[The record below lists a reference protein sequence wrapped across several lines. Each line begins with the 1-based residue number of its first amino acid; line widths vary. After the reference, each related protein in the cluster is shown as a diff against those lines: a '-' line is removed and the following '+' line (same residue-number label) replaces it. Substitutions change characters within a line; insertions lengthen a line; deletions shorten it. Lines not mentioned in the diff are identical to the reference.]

1 MTTIAS
7 VHARQILDSRGNPT
21 VEVEVVTD
29 AGAFGRAAVPSGA
42 STGSHEAV
50 ERRDGGS
57 AYGGKAVEGAV
68 ASVNDELGPALLGR
82 DVHDQRGT
90 DRLLCDIDGT
100 PDKGRVGANGVL
112 GVSLAVARASA
123 AALGLP
129 LWRSLGGPAAHVL
142 PVPMMNVINGG
153 AHADNALDLQEF
165 MVVPHRAAS
174 FAEALRI
181 GSEVYHALKARL
193 HGDGLGTAVGDEGGF
208 APEISSAEAAI
219 ELILAAAGDAGHE
232 DAVGIALDPAM
243 TELYRDGAYHVEGR
257 ALSSAQ
263 LAEWWQSL
271 CERYPVVSLED
282 AMAEDDWD
290 GWRLLTERL
299 GEQVQLV
306 GDDLFVTNPE
316 RLARGIRRR
325 SRERDPREGES
336 DRHAQRGARCDR
348 AGRALGLPLGDL
360 APLGRDR
367 GRHDRRH
374 RGGDQCRADQ
384 DRCARTLGA
393 CRQVQPAAAHRGA
406 TRGVGGVPRAERV
419 RRAQRM
425 SVAPRRT
432 KIVCT
437 MGPATSEEP
446 MIERLVAAGMDVA
459 RVNCSHGDPAEL
471 EALVMAVRAVEK
483 RLDRPLAILA
493 DLPGPKLRVARLAEP
508 RRVESGD
515 ELVLASTGAAGAE
528 DLELGFE
535 LDFAR
540 VVRPGSPVMI
550 DDGRVR
556 LRVIEA
562 LGNRVRCRVE
572 TGGLIR
578 SQKGVNLPG
587 SYLPIPS
594 ITDRD
599 REMLEYAVRWDV
611 DYVALSFVRRAEDV
625 EDLKRLVHGLGGR
638 QRVIAKIEKLEAI
651 EQLEAIVAV
660 TDALMVARGDL
671 GVEIG
676 AAEVPMLQKRL
687 IRMGREAGKTVITA
701 TQMLESMIDAPEP
714 TRAEAS
720 DVANAILD
728 GTSAIMLSGET
739 AVGKYPVEAV
749 DTMVRIAAAVE
760 PEFAYRDTPFEA
772 TRQGPRYI
780 SDVVGHAACDMAEII
795 EAAAI
800 IVPTVSGETAR
811 EVSRHRPHRPI
822 VACTPSLDVQRQ
834 LMLDWAVVPLALDP
848 TKDVETLWLR
858 SIDAVQR
865 AGIAG
870 PGDRVVIT
878 SGTNVNRPG
887 ATNTILVQ
895 TL

>member
-1 MTTIAS
+1 
-7 VHARQILDSRGNPT
+7 
-21 VEVEVVTD
+21 
-29 AGAFGRAAVPSGA
+29 
-42 STGSHEAV
+42 
-50 ERRDGGS
+50 
-57 AYGGKAVEGAV
+57 
-68 ASVNDELGPALLGR
+68 
-82 DVHDQRGT
+82 
-90 DRLLCDIDGT
+90 
-100 PDKGRVGANGVL
+100 
-112 GVSLAVARASA
+112 
-123 AALGLP
+123 
-129 LWRSLGGPAAHVL
+129 
-142 PVPMMNVINGG
+142 
-153 AHADNALDLQEF
+153 
-165 MVVPHRAAS
+165 
-174 FAEALRI
+174 
-181 GSEVYHALKARL
+181 
-193 HGDGLGTAVGDEGGF
+193 
-208 APEISSAEAAI
+208 
-219 ELILAAAGDAGHE
+219 
-232 DAVGIALDPAM
+232 
-243 TELYRDGAYHVEGR
+243 
-257 ALSSAQ
+257 
-263 LAEWWQSL
+263 
-271 CERYPVVSLED
+271 
-282 AMAEDDWD
+282 
-290 GWRLLTERL
+290 
-299 GEQVQLV
+299 
-306 GDDLFVTNPE
+306 
-316 RLARGIRRR
+316 
-325 SRERDPREGES
+325 
-336 DRHAQRGARCDR
+336 
-348 AGRALGLPLGDL
+348 
-360 APLGRDR
+360 
-367 GRHDRRH
+367 
-374 RGGDQCRADQ
+374 
-384 DRCARTLGA
+384 
-393 CRQVQPAAAHRGA
+393 
-406 TRGVGGVPRAERV
+406 
-419 RRAQRM
+419 M
-425 SVAPRRT
+425 SIAPRRT

-471 EALVMAVRAVEK
+471 EALVLAVRAVEK

-599 REMLEYAVRWDV
+599 REMLEYAVGWDV

-687 IRMGREAGKTVITA
+687 IRLGREAGKTVITA

>member
-1 MTTIAS
+1 
-7 VHARQILDSRGNPT
+7 
-21 VEVEVVTD
+21 
-29 AGAFGRAAVPSGA
+29 
-42 STGSHEAV
+42 
-50 ERRDGGS
+50 
-57 AYGGKAVEGAV
+57 
-68 ASVNDELGPALLGR
+68 
-82 DVHDQRGT
+82 
-90 DRLLCDIDGT
+90 
-100 PDKGRVGANGVL
+100 
-112 GVSLAVARASA
+112 
-123 AALGLP
+123 
-129 LWRSLGGPAAHVL
+129 
-142 PVPMMNVINGG
+142 
-153 AHADNALDLQEF
+153 
-165 MVVPHRAAS
+165 
-174 FAEALRI
+174 
-181 GSEVYHALKARL
+181 
-193 HGDGLGTAVGDEGGF
+193 
-208 APEISSAEAAI
+208 
-219 ELILAAAGDAGHE
+219 
-232 DAVGIALDPAM
+232 
-243 TELYRDGAYHVEGR
+243 
-257 ALSSAQ
+257 
-263 LAEWWQSL
+263 
-271 CERYPVVSLED
+271 
-282 AMAEDDWD
+282 
-290 GWRLLTERL
+290 
-299 GEQVQLV
+299 
-306 GDDLFVTNPE
+306 
-316 RLARGIRRR
+316 
-325 SRERDPREGES
+325 
-336 DRHAQRGARCDR
+336 
-348 AGRALGLPLGDL
+348 
-360 APLGRDR
+360 
-367 GRHDRRH
+367 
-374 RGGDQCRADQ
+374 
-384 DRCARTLGA
+384 
-393 CRQVQPAAAHRGA
+393 
-406 TRGVGGVPRAERV
+406 
-419 RRAQRM
+419 M
-425 SVAPRRT
+425 SIAPRRT

-437 MGPATSEEP
+437 IGPATSEEP
-446 MIERLVAAGMDVA
+446 LIERLVAAGMDVA
-459 RVNCSHGDPAEL
+459 RVNCSHGDAEEL
-471 EALVMAVRAVEK
+471 EALVVAVRAVEK

-493 DLPGPKLRVARLAEP
+493 DLPGPKLRVARLKEP

-515 ELVLASTGAAGAE
+515 ELVLASAGAAGPE

-556 LRVIEA
+556 LRVVEA

-578 SQKGVNLPG
+578 AQKGVNLPG

-599 REMLEYAVRWDV
+599 REMLEHAVRWDV

-625 EDLKRLVHGLGGR
+625 EDLKRLIQGLGGR

-687 IRMGREAGKTVITA
+687 IRLGREAGKTVITA
-701 TQMLESMIDAPEP
+701 TQMLESMIEAPEP

>member
-1 MTTIAS
+1 M
-7 VHARQILDSRGNPT
+7 
-21 VEVEVVTD
+21 
-29 AGAFGRAAVPSGA
+29 
-42 STGSHEAV
+42 
-50 ERRDGGS
+50 
-57 AYGGKAVEGAV
+57 
-68 ASVNDELGPALLGR
+68 
-82 DVHDQRGT
+82 
-90 DRLLCDIDGT
+90 
-100 PDKGRVGANGVL
+100 
-112 GVSLAVARASA
+112 SL
-123 AALGLP
+123 
-129 LWRSLGGPAAHVL
+129 
-142 PVPMMNVINGG
+142 
-153 AHADNALDLQEF
+153 Q
-165 MVVPHRAAS
+165 
-174 FAEALRI
+174 
-181 GSEVYHALKARL
+181 
-193 HGDGLGTAVGDEGGF
+193 
-208 APEISSAEAAI
+208 
-219 ELILAAAGDAGHE
+219 
-232 DAVGIALDPAM
+232 
-243 TELYRDGAYHVEGR
+243 
-257 ALSSAQ
+257 
-263 LAEWWQSL
+263 
-271 CERYPVVSLED
+271 
-282 AMAEDDWD
+282 
-290 GWRLLTERL
+290 
-299 GEQVQLV
+299 
-306 GDDLFVTNPE
+306 
-316 RLARGIRRR
+316 
-325 SRERDPREGES
+325 
-336 DRHAQRGARCDR
+336 
-348 AGRALGLPLGDL
+348 
-360 APLGRDR
+360 
-367 GRHDRRH
+367 
-374 RGGDQCRADQ
+374 
-384 DRCARTLGA
+384 
-393 CRQVQPAAAHRGA
+393 
-406 TRGVGGVPRAERV
+406 
-419 RRAQRM
+419 
-425 SVAPRRT
+425 PRRT

-437 MGPATSEEP
+437 IGPATAEEA

-459 RVNCSHGDPAEL
+459 RVNCSHGTPEEL
-471 EALVMAVRAVEK
+471 EALVVAVRNVEK
-483 RLDRPLAILA
+483 RLGRPLAILA
-493 DLPGPKLRVARLAEP
+493 DLPGPKLRVSRLSEP
-508 RRVESGD
+508 RTVESGD
-515 ELVLASTGAAGAE
+515 DLVLASAGAASGD

-556 LRVIEA
+556 LRVVEA
-562 LGNRVRCRVE
+562 LGKRVRCRVE

-599 REMLEYAVRWDV
+599 RELIEHAVRWDV

-625 EDLKRLVHGLGGR
+625 EDLKRLVQGHGGR

-687 IRMGREAGKTVITA
+687 IRMSREAGKTVITA
-701 TQMLESMIDAPEP
+701 TQMLESMIEAPEP

-728 GTSAIMLSGET
+728 GTSAVMLSGET
-739 AVGKYPVEAV
+739 AVGRYPVEAV

-780 SDVVGHAACDMAEII
+780 SDVVGHSACDMAEVI

-811 EVSRHRPHRPI
+811 EVSRHRPRRPI

>member
-1 MTTIAS
+1 
-7 VHARQILDSRGNPT
+7 
-21 VEVEVVTD
+21 
-29 AGAFGRAAVPSGA
+29 
-42 STGSHEAV
+42 
-50 ERRDGGS
+50 
-57 AYGGKAVEGAV
+57 
-68 ASVNDELGPALLGR
+68 
-82 DVHDQRGT
+82 
-90 DRLLCDIDGT
+90 
-100 PDKGRVGANGVL
+100 
-112 GVSLAVARASA
+112 
-123 AALGLP
+123 
-129 LWRSLGGPAAHVL
+129 
-142 PVPMMNVINGG
+142 
-153 AHADNALDLQEF
+153 
-165 MVVPHRAAS
+165 
-174 FAEALRI
+174 
-181 GSEVYHALKARL
+181 
-193 HGDGLGTAVGDEGGF
+193 
-208 APEISSAEAAI
+208 
-219 ELILAAAGDAGHE
+219 
-232 DAVGIALDPAM
+232 
-243 TELYRDGAYHVEGR
+243 
-257 ALSSAQ
+257 
-263 LAEWWQSL
+263 
-271 CERYPVVSLED
+271 
-282 AMAEDDWD
+282 
-290 GWRLLTERL
+290 
-299 GEQVQLV
+299 
-306 GDDLFVTNPE
+306 
-316 RLARGIRRR
+316 
-325 SRERDPREGES
+325 
-336 DRHAQRGARCDR
+336 
-348 AGRALGLPLGDL
+348 
-360 APLGRDR
+360 
-367 GRHDRRH
+367 
-374 RGGDQCRADQ
+374 
-384 DRCARTLGA
+384 
-393 CRQVQPAAAHRGA
+393 
-406 TRGVGGVPRAERV
+406 
-419 RRAQRM
+419 M
-425 SVAPRRT
+425 SIQPRRT

-437 MGPATSEEP
+437 IGPATADEA

-459 RVNCSHGDPAEL
+459 RVNCSHGTAEEL
-471 EALVMAVRAVEK
+471 ELLVRAVRNVEN

-493 DLPGPKLRVARLAEP
+493 DLPGPKLRVSRLEQPIA
-508 RRVESGD
+508 VESGD
-515 ELVLASTGAAGAE
+515 DLVLASVGAASGD

-556 LRVIEA
+556 LRVVEA
-562 LGNRVRCRVE
+562 LGKRVRCRVE

-599 REMLEYAVRWDV
+599 KELIEHAVRWDV
-611 DYVALSFVRRAEDV
+611 DYIALSFVRRAEDV
-625 EDLKRLVHGLGGR
+625 EDLKRLIQGHGGR

-780 SDVVGHAACDMAEII
+780 SDVVGHSACDMAEII

-822 VACTPSLDVQRQ
+822 VACTPSRDVQRQ

>member
-1 MTTIAS
+1 
-7 VHARQILDSRGNPT
+7 
-21 VEVEVVTD
+21 
-29 AGAFGRAAVPSGA
+29 
-42 STGSHEAV
+42 
-50 ERRDGGS
+50 
-57 AYGGKAVEGAV
+57 
-68 ASVNDELGPALLGR
+68 
-82 DVHDQRGT
+82 
-90 DRLLCDIDGT
+90 
-100 PDKGRVGANGVL
+100 
-112 GVSLAVARASA
+112 
-123 AALGLP
+123 
-129 LWRSLGGPAAHVL
+129 
-142 PVPMMNVINGG
+142 
-153 AHADNALDLQEF
+153 
-165 MVVPHRAAS
+165 
-174 FAEALRI
+174 
-181 GSEVYHALKARL
+181 
-193 HGDGLGTAVGDEGGF
+193 
-208 APEISSAEAAI
+208 
-219 ELILAAAGDAGHE
+219 
-232 DAVGIALDPAM
+232 
-243 TELYRDGAYHVEGR
+243 
-257 ALSSAQ
+257 
-263 LAEWWQSL
+263 
-271 CERYPVVSLED
+271 
-282 AMAEDDWD
+282 
-290 GWRLLTERL
+290 
-299 GEQVQLV
+299 
-306 GDDLFVTNPE
+306 
-316 RLARGIRRR
+316 
-325 SRERDPREGES
+325 
-336 DRHAQRGARCDR
+336 
-348 AGRALGLPLGDL
+348 
-360 APLGRDR
+360 
-367 GRHDRRH
+367 
-374 RGGDQCRADQ
+374 
-384 DRCARTLGA
+384 
-393 CRQVQPAAAHRGA
+393 
-406 TRGVGGVPRAERV
+406 
-419 RRAQRM
+419 M
-425 SVAPRRT
+425 SIAPRRT

-437 MGPATSEEP
+437 MGPATRDEA

-471 EALVMAVRAVEK
+471 EELVLGVRAVEK

-493 DLPGPKLRVARLAEP
+493 DLPGPKLRVARLEEP
-508 RRVESGD
+508 RRIESGD
-515 ELVLASTGAAGAE
+515 ELVLASVGAAGPD

-556 LRVIEA
+556 LRVVEA

-625 EDLKRLVHGLGGR
+625 EDLKRLIDGLGGR

-651 EQLEAIVAV
+651 EQLEAIVAA

-687 IRMGREAGKTVITA
+687 IRLGREAGKTVITA

-760 PEFAYRDTPFEA
+760 PEFAYRDTPFAA

>member
-1 MTTIAS
+1 MR
-7 VHARQILDSRGNPT
+7 H
-21 VEVEVVTD
+21 
-29 AGAFGRAAVPSGA
+29 
-42 STGSHEAV
+42 
-50 ERRDGGS
+50 ERR
-57 AYGGKAVEGAV
+57 
-68 ASVNDELGPALLGR
+68 
-82 DVHDQRGT
+82 
-90 DRLLCDIDGT
+90 
-100 PDKGRVGANGVL
+100 RVL
-112 GVSLAVARASA
+112 
-123 AALGLP
+123 
-129 LWRSLGGPAAHVL
+129 
-142 PVPMMNVINGG
+142 
-153 AHADNALDLQEF
+153 
-165 MVVPHRAAS
+165 
-174 FAEALRI
+174 
-181 GSEVYHALKARL
+181 
-193 HGDGLGTAVGDEGGF
+193 
-208 APEISSAEAAI
+208 
-219 ELILAAAGDAGHE
+219 
-232 DAVGIALDPAM
+232 
-243 TELYRDGAYHVEGR
+243 
-257 ALSSAQ
+257 
-263 LAEWWQSL
+263 
-271 CERYPVVSLED
+271 
-282 AMAEDDWD
+282 
-290 GWRLLTERL
+290 
-299 GEQVQLV
+299 
-306 GDDLFVTNPE
+306 
-316 RLARGIRRR
+316 
-325 SRERDPREGES
+325 
-336 DRHAQRGARCDR
+336 
-348 AGRALGLPLGDL
+348 
-360 APLGRDR
+360 
-367 GRHDRRH
+367 
-374 RGGDQCRADQ
+374 
-384 DRCARTLGA
+384 
-393 CRQVQPAAAHRGA
+393 
-406 TRGVGGVPRAERV
+406 
-419 RRAQRM
+419 
-425 SVAPRRT
+425 RRT

-437 MGPATSEEP
+437 LGPATGTIE
-446 MIERLVAAGMDVA
+446 MLERLVRTGMDCA
-459 RVNCSHGDPAEL
+459 RINFSHGSLDEHRKTF
-471 EALVMAVRAVEK
+471 ERIRSVRASSG
-483 RLDRPLAILA
+483 RPVAILA
-493 DLPGPKLRVARLAEP
+493 DLQGPKLRVGPLPAP
-508 RRVESGD
+508 I
-515 ELVLASTGAAGAE
+515 ELVKGEEIVLAGLGSAQPGDLELGFEVDFSKHVRRGRPVLINDGHVRLRVRDANGQRCRCVVEVAGAVSSYKGVNLPGTYLPIPSITEGDRDNLTFAVEQDADYVALSFVRRAEDVEDLRAMIAALGGRQRVIAKIEKAEAVEQLDAIVAAADGLMVARGDLGVEIGAAAGE

-556 LRVIEA
+556 LRVVEA
-562 LGNRVRCRVE
+562 LGKRVRCRVE

-599 REMLEYAVRWDV
+599 REMLEHAVRWDV

-625 EDLKRLVHGLGGR
+625 EDLKRLIQGLGGR

-651 EQLEAIVAV
+651 EQLESIVAV

-676 AAEVPMLQKRL
+676 AAEVPMLQKRM

-701 TQMLESMIDAPEP
+701 TQMLESMIEAPEP

-822 VACTPSLDVQRQ
+822 VACTPSRDVQRQ
-834 LMLDWAVVPLALDP
+834 LMLDWAVLPLALDP

>member
-1 MTTIAS
+1 
-7 VHARQILDSRGNPT
+7 
-21 VEVEVVTD
+21 
-29 AGAFGRAAVPSGA
+29 
-42 STGSHEAV
+42 
-50 ERRDGGS
+50 
-57 AYGGKAVEGAV
+57 
-68 ASVNDELGPALLGR
+68 
-82 DVHDQRGT
+82 
-90 DRLLCDIDGT
+90 
-100 PDKGRVGANGVL
+100 
-112 GVSLAVARASA
+112 
-123 AALGLP
+123 
-129 LWRSLGGPAAHVL
+129 
-142 PVPMMNVINGG
+142 
-153 AHADNALDLQEF
+153 
-165 MVVPHRAAS
+165 
-174 FAEALRI
+174 
-181 GSEVYHALKARL
+181 
-193 HGDGLGTAVGDEGGF
+193 
-208 APEISSAEAAI
+208 
-219 ELILAAAGDAGHE
+219 
-232 DAVGIALDPAM
+232 
-243 TELYRDGAYHVEGR
+243 
-257 ALSSAQ
+257 
-263 LAEWWQSL
+263 
-271 CERYPVVSLED
+271 
-282 AMAEDDWD
+282 
-290 GWRLLTERL
+290 
-299 GEQVQLV
+299 
-306 GDDLFVTNPE
+306 
-316 RLARGIRRR
+316 
-325 SRERDPREGES
+325 
-336 DRHAQRGARCDR
+336 
-348 AGRALGLPLGDL
+348 
-360 APLGRDR
+360 
-367 GRHDRRH
+367 
-374 RGGDQCRADQ
+374 
-384 DRCARTLGA
+384 
-393 CRQVQPAAAHRGA
+393 
-406 TRGVGGVPRAERV
+406 
-419 RRAQRM
+419 M
-425 SVAPRRT
+425 SIAPRRT

-437 MGPATSEEP
+437 IGPATSEEP

-471 EALVMAVRAVEK
+471 EALVRAVRAVEE

-493 DLPGPKLRVARLAEP
+493 DLPGPKLRVARLTEP
-508 RRVESGD
+508 RPVESDD
-515 ELVLASTGAAGAE
+515 ELVLASAGAATAG

-556 LRVIEA
+556 LRVVEA
-562 LGNRVRCRVE
+562 LGKRVRCRVE

-599 REMLEYAVRWDV
+599 REMLEHAVRWDV

-625 EDLKRLVHGLGGR
+625 EDLKRLIQGLGGR

-651 EQLEAIVAV
+651 EQLESIVAV

-772 TRQGPRYI
+772 TRQGARYI
-780 SDVVGHAACDMAEII
+780 SDVVGHSACDMAEII

-822 VACTPSLDVQRQ
+822 VACTPSWDVQRQ

-865 AGIAG
+865 SGIAG

>member
-1 MTTIAS
+1 M
-7 VHARQILDSRGNPT
+7 
-21 VEVEVVTD
+21 
-29 AGAFGRAAVPSGA
+29 
-42 STGSHEAV
+42 
-50 ERRDGGS
+50 
-57 AYGGKAVEGAV
+57 
-68 ASVNDELGPALLGR
+68 
-82 DVHDQRGT
+82 
-90 DRLLCDIDGT
+90 
-100 PDKGRVGANGVL
+100 
-112 GVSLAVARASA
+112 SL
-123 AALGLP
+123 
-129 LWRSLGGPAAHVL
+129 
-142 PVPMMNVINGG
+142 
-153 AHADNALDLQEF
+153 Q
-165 MVVPHRAAS
+165 
-174 FAEALRI
+174 
-181 GSEVYHALKARL
+181 
-193 HGDGLGTAVGDEGGF
+193 
-208 APEISSAEAAI
+208 
-219 ELILAAAGDAGHE
+219 
-232 DAVGIALDPAM
+232 
-243 TELYRDGAYHVEGR
+243 
-257 ALSSAQ
+257 
-263 LAEWWQSL
+263 
-271 CERYPVVSLED
+271 
-282 AMAEDDWD
+282 
-290 GWRLLTERL
+290 
-299 GEQVQLV
+299 
-306 GDDLFVTNPE
+306 
-316 RLARGIRRR
+316 
-325 SRERDPREGES
+325 
-336 DRHAQRGARCDR
+336 
-348 AGRALGLPLGDL
+348 
-360 APLGRDR
+360 
-367 GRHDRRH
+367 
-374 RGGDQCRADQ
+374 
-384 DRCARTLGA
+384 
-393 CRQVQPAAAHRGA
+393 
-406 TRGVGGVPRAERV
+406 
-419 RRAQRM
+419 
-425 SVAPRRT
+425 PRRT

-437 MGPATSEEP
+437 IGPATAAEP

-459 RVNCSHGDPAEL
+459 RVNCSHGTVEEL
-471 EALVMAVRAVEK
+471 EELVRAVRAVEK

-493 DLPGPKLRVARLAEP
+493 DLPGPKLRVARLTQP
-508 RRVESGD
+508 RLVVSGD
-515 ELVLASTGAAGAE
+515 DLVLASAGAASGE

-556 LRVIEA
+556 LRVVEA
-562 LGNRVRCRVE
+562 LGKRVRCRVE
-572 TGGLIR
+572 TGGLIQ

-599 REMLEYAVRWDV
+599 RELLEHAVRWDV

-625 EDLKRLVHGLGGR
+625 EDLKRLVQAHGGR

-687 IRMGREAGKTVITA
+687 IRLAREAGKTVITA

-728 GTSAIMLSGET
+728 GTSAVMLSGET
-739 AVGKYPVEAV
+739 AVGSYPVEAV

-780 SDVVGHAACDMAEII
+780 SDVVGHAACDMAEVI

-822 VACTPSLDVQRQ
+822 VACTPNRDVQRQ

>member
-1 MTTIAS
+1 
-7 VHARQILDSRGNPT
+7 
-21 VEVEVVTD
+21 
-29 AGAFGRAAVPSGA
+29 
-42 STGSHEAV
+42 
-50 ERRDGGS
+50 
-57 AYGGKAVEGAV
+57 
-68 ASVNDELGPALLGR
+68 
-82 DVHDQRGT
+82 
-90 DRLLCDIDGT
+90 
-100 PDKGRVGANGVL
+100 
-112 GVSLAVARASA
+112 
-123 AALGLP
+123 
-129 LWRSLGGPAAHVL
+129 
-142 PVPMMNVINGG
+142 
-153 AHADNALDLQEF
+153 
-165 MVVPHRAAS
+165 
-174 FAEALRI
+174 
-181 GSEVYHALKARL
+181 
-193 HGDGLGTAVGDEGGF
+193 
-208 APEISSAEAAI
+208 
-219 ELILAAAGDAGHE
+219 
-232 DAVGIALDPAM
+232 
-243 TELYRDGAYHVEGR
+243 
-257 ALSSAQ
+257 
-263 LAEWWQSL
+263 
-271 CERYPVVSLED
+271 
-282 AMAEDDWD
+282 
-290 GWRLLTERL
+290 
-299 GEQVQLV
+299 
-306 GDDLFVTNPE
+306 
-316 RLARGIRRR
+316 
-325 SRERDPREGES
+325 
-336 DRHAQRGARCDR
+336 
-348 AGRALGLPLGDL
+348 
-360 APLGRDR
+360 
-367 GRHDRRH
+367 
-374 RGGDQCRADQ
+374 
-384 DRCARTLGA
+384 
-393 CRQVQPAAAHRGA
+393 
-406 TRGVGGVPRAERV
+406 
-419 RRAQRM
+419 M
-425 SVAPRRT
+425 SVQPRRT

-437 MGPATSEEP
+437 IGPATAEEG

-459 RVNCSHGDPAEL
+459 RVNCSHGTSEEL
-471 EALVMAVRAVEK
+471 EVLVRAVRSVEE

-493 DLPGPKLRVARLAEP
+493 DLPGPKLRVSRLAQP
-508 RRVESGD
+508 RAVEMGD
-515 ELVLASTGAAGAE
+515 DLVLASLGAAEGD

-556 LRVIEA
+556 LRVVEA
-562 LGNRVRCRVE
+562 MGKRVRCRVE

-587 SYLPIPS
+587 SYLPIPP

-599 REMLEYAVRWDV
+599 RELVEHAVRWDV

-625 EDLKRLVHGLGGR
+625 EDLKRLVQAHGGR

-651 EQLEAIVAV
+651 EQLESIVAV
-660 TDALMVARGDL
+660 ADALMVARGDL

-687 IRMGREAGKTVITA
+687 IRMARDAGKTVITA

-728 GTSAIMLSGET
+728 GTSAVMLSGET

-780 SDVVGHAACDMAEII
+780 SDVVGHAACDMAEVI

-811 EVSRHRPHRPI
+811 EVSRHRPHRPV
-822 VACTPSLDVQRQ
+822 VACTPSLDVRRQ
-834 LMLDWAVVPLALDP
+834 LMLDWAVVPLALAP
-848 TKDVETLWLR
+848 TKDVEQLWMR
-858 SIDAVQR
+858 SLDAVQR

>member
-1 MTTIAS
+1 
-7 VHARQILDSRGNPT
+7 
-21 VEVEVVTD
+21 
-29 AGAFGRAAVPSGA
+29 
-42 STGSHEAV
+42 
-50 ERRDGGS
+50 
-57 AYGGKAVEGAV
+57 
-68 ASVNDELGPALLGR
+68 
-82 DVHDQRGT
+82 
-90 DRLLCDIDGT
+90 
-100 PDKGRVGANGVL
+100 
-112 GVSLAVARASA
+112 
-123 AALGLP
+123 
-129 LWRSLGGPAAHVL
+129 
-142 PVPMMNVINGG
+142 
-153 AHADNALDLQEF
+153 
-165 MVVPHRAAS
+165 
-174 FAEALRI
+174 
-181 GSEVYHALKARL
+181 
-193 HGDGLGTAVGDEGGF
+193 
-208 APEISSAEAAI
+208 
-219 ELILAAAGDAGHE
+219 
-232 DAVGIALDPAM
+232 
-243 TELYRDGAYHVEGR
+243 
-257 ALSSAQ
+257 
-263 LAEWWQSL
+263 
-271 CERYPVVSLED
+271 
-282 AMAEDDWD
+282 
-290 GWRLLTERL
+290 
-299 GEQVQLV
+299 
-306 GDDLFVTNPE
+306 
-316 RLARGIRRR
+316 
-325 SRERDPREGES
+325 
-336 DRHAQRGARCDR
+336 
-348 AGRALGLPLGDL
+348 
-360 APLGRDR
+360 
-367 GRHDRRH
+367 
-374 RGGDQCRADQ
+374 
-384 DRCARTLGA
+384 
-393 CRQVQPAAAHRGA
+393 
-406 TRGVGGVPRAERV
+406 
-419 RRAQRM
+419 M
-425 SVAPRRT
+425 SIAPRRT

-437 MGPATSEEP
+437 IGPATSEEP

-459 RVNCSHGDPAEL
+459 RVNCSHGDAEEL
-471 EALVMAVRAVEK
+471 EALVVAVRAVEK

-493 DLPGPKLRVARLAEP
+493 DLPGPKLRVARLKEP

-515 ELVLASTGAAGAE
+515 ELVLASAGAAGPE

-556 LRVIEA
+556 LRVVEA
-562 LGNRVRCRVE
+562 LGKRVRCRVE

-599 REMLEYAVRWDV
+599 REMLEHAVRWDV

-625 EDLKRLVHGLGGR
+625 EDLKRLIQGLGGR

-687 IRMGREAGKTVITA
+687 IRLGREAGKTVITA
-701 TQMLESMIDAPEP
+701 TQMLESMIEAPEP

>member
-1 MTTIAS
+1 
-7 VHARQILDSRGNPT
+7 
-21 VEVEVVTD
+21 
-29 AGAFGRAAVPSGA
+29 
-42 STGSHEAV
+42 
-50 ERRDGGS
+50 
-57 AYGGKAVEGAV
+57 
-68 ASVNDELGPALLGR
+68 
-82 DVHDQRGT
+82 
-90 DRLLCDIDGT
+90 
-100 PDKGRVGANGVL
+100 
-112 GVSLAVARASA
+112 
-123 AALGLP
+123 
-129 LWRSLGGPAAHVL
+129 
-142 PVPMMNVINGG
+142 
-153 AHADNALDLQEF
+153 
-165 MVVPHRAAS
+165 
-174 FAEALRI
+174 
-181 GSEVYHALKARL
+181 
-193 HGDGLGTAVGDEGGF
+193 
-208 APEISSAEAAI
+208 
-219 ELILAAAGDAGHE
+219 
-232 DAVGIALDPAM
+232 
-243 TELYRDGAYHVEGR
+243 
-257 ALSSAQ
+257 
-263 LAEWWQSL
+263 
-271 CERYPVVSLED
+271 
-282 AMAEDDWD
+282 
-290 GWRLLTERL
+290 
-299 GEQVQLV
+299 
-306 GDDLFVTNPE
+306 
-316 RLARGIRRR
+316 
-325 SRERDPREGES
+325 
-336 DRHAQRGARCDR
+336 
-348 AGRALGLPLGDL
+348 
-360 APLGRDR
+360 
-367 GRHDRRH
+367 
-374 RGGDQCRADQ
+374 
-384 DRCARTLGA
+384 
-393 CRQVQPAAAHRGA
+393 
-406 TRGVGGVPRAERV
+406 
-419 RRAQRM
+419 M

-437 MGPATSEEP
+437 IGPATSEEP

-471 EALVMAVRAVEK
+471 EALEK

-493 DLPGPKLRVARLAEP
+493 DLPGPKLRVARLTEP

-515 ELVLASTGAAGAE
+515 ELVLASAGASGAD

-556 LRVIEA
+556 LRVVEA
-562 LGNRVRCRVE
+562 LGKRVRCRVE
-572 TGGLIR
+572 TGGVIR

-599 REMLEYAVRWDV
+599 REMLEHAVRWDV

-760 PEFAYRDTPFEA
+760 PEFAYRDTPFEV

-780 SDVVGHAACDMAEII
+780 SDVVGHAACDMAETI

>member
-1 MTTIAS
+1 
-7 VHARQILDSRGNPT
+7 
-21 VEVEVVTD
+21 
-29 AGAFGRAAVPSGA
+29 
-42 STGSHEAV
+42 
-50 ERRDGGS
+50 
-57 AYGGKAVEGAV
+57 
-68 ASVNDELGPALLGR
+68 
-82 DVHDQRGT
+82 
-90 DRLLCDIDGT
+90 
-100 PDKGRVGANGVL
+100 
-112 GVSLAVARASA
+112 
-123 AALGLP
+123 
-129 LWRSLGGPAAHVL
+129 
-142 PVPMMNVINGG
+142 
-153 AHADNALDLQEF
+153 
-165 MVVPHRAAS
+165 
-174 FAEALRI
+174 
-181 GSEVYHALKARL
+181 
-193 HGDGLGTAVGDEGGF
+193 
-208 APEISSAEAAI
+208 
-219 ELILAAAGDAGHE
+219 
-232 DAVGIALDPAM
+232 
-243 TELYRDGAYHVEGR
+243 
-257 ALSSAQ
+257 
-263 LAEWWQSL
+263 
-271 CERYPVVSLED
+271 
-282 AMAEDDWD
+282 
-290 GWRLLTERL
+290 
-299 GEQVQLV
+299 
-306 GDDLFVTNPE
+306 
-316 RLARGIRRR
+316 
-325 SRERDPREGES
+325 
-336 DRHAQRGARCDR
+336 
-348 AGRALGLPLGDL
+348 
-360 APLGRDR
+360 
-367 GRHDRRH
+367 
-374 RGGDQCRADQ
+374 
-384 DRCARTLGA
+384 
-393 CRQVQPAAAHRGA
+393 
-406 TRGVGGVPRAERV
+406 
-419 RRAQRM
+419 M

-437 MGPATSEEP
+437 IGPATSEEP

-471 EALVMAVRAVEK
+471 EALVRAVRAVEE

-515 ELVLASTGAAGAE
+515 ELVLASAGAAGDG

-556 LRVIEA
+556 LRVVEA
-562 LGNRVRCRVE
+562 LGKRVRCRVE

-599 REMLEYAVRWDV
+599 REMLEHAVRWDV

-625 EDLKRLVHGLGGR
+625 EDLKRLIEGLGGR

-676 AAEVPMLQKRL
+676 AAEVPMLQKRM

-728 GTSAIMLSGET
+728 GTSAVMLSGET

-760 PEFAYRDTPFEA
+760 PEFAYSDSPFEA

-780 SDVVGHAACDMAEII
+780 SDVVGHAACDMAEVI

-822 VACTPSLDVQRQ
+822 VACTPSRDVQRQ

-848 TKDVETLWLR
+848 AKDVETLWLR

>member
-1 MTTIAS
+1 M
-7 VHARQILDSRGNPT
+7 
-21 VEVEVVTD
+21 
-29 AGAFGRAAVPSGA
+29 
-42 STGSHEAV
+42 
-50 ERRDGGS
+50 
-57 AYGGKAVEGAV
+57 
-68 ASVNDELGPALLGR
+68 
-82 DVHDQRGT
+82 
-90 DRLLCDIDGT
+90 
-100 PDKGRVGANGVL
+100 
-112 GVSLAVARASA
+112 SL
-123 AALGLP
+123 
-129 LWRSLGGPAAHVL
+129 
-142 PVPMMNVINGG
+142 
-153 AHADNALDLQEF
+153 Q
-165 MVVPHRAAS
+165 
-174 FAEALRI
+174 
-181 GSEVYHALKARL
+181 
-193 HGDGLGTAVGDEGGF
+193 
-208 APEISSAEAAI
+208 
-219 ELILAAAGDAGHE
+219 
-232 DAVGIALDPAM
+232 
-243 TELYRDGAYHVEGR
+243 
-257 ALSSAQ
+257 
-263 LAEWWQSL
+263 
-271 CERYPVVSLED
+271 
-282 AMAEDDWD
+282 
-290 GWRLLTERL
+290 
-299 GEQVQLV
+299 
-306 GDDLFVTNPE
+306 
-316 RLARGIRRR
+316 
-325 SRERDPREGES
+325 
-336 DRHAQRGARCDR
+336 
-348 AGRALGLPLGDL
+348 
-360 APLGRDR
+360 
-367 GRHDRRH
+367 
-374 RGGDQCRADQ
+374 
-384 DRCARTLGA
+384 
-393 CRQVQPAAAHRGA
+393 
-406 TRGVGGVPRAERV
+406 
-419 RRAQRM
+419 
-425 SVAPRRT
+425 PRRT

-437 MGPATSEEP
+437 IGPATADEG
-446 MIERLVAAGMDVA
+446 MIERLFAAGMDVA
-459 RVNCSHGDPAEL
+459 RVNCSHGTADEL
-471 EALVMAVRAVEK
+471 EALVRAVRAVEK
-483 RLDRPLAILA
+483 RLGRPLAILA

-508 RRVESGD
+508 RTVASGD
-515 ELVLASTGAAGAE
+515 DLVLASAGAATGD

-556 LRVIEA
+556 MRVVEA
-562 LGNRVRCRVE
+562 LGKRVRCRVE
-572 TGGLIR
+572 TGGAIR

-599 REMLEYAVRWDV
+599 RELIAHAVRWDV

-625 EDLKRLVHGLGGR
+625 EDLKRLVQGHGGR

-728 GTSAIMLSGET
+728 GTSAVMLSGET

-780 SDVVGHAACDMAEII
+780 SDVVGHSACDMAEVI

-811 EVSRHRPHRPI
+811 EVSRHRPRRPI

-848 TKDVETLWLR
+848 TKDVETLWMR

>member
-1 MTTIAS
+1 
-7 VHARQILDSRGNPT
+7 
-21 VEVEVVTD
+21 
-29 AGAFGRAAVPSGA
+29 
-42 STGSHEAV
+42 
-50 ERRDGGS
+50 
-57 AYGGKAVEGAV
+57 
-68 ASVNDELGPALLGR
+68 
-82 DVHDQRGT
+82 
-90 DRLLCDIDGT
+90 
-100 PDKGRVGANGVL
+100 
-112 GVSLAVARASA
+112 
-123 AALGLP
+123 
-129 LWRSLGGPAAHVL
+129 
-142 PVPMMNVINGG
+142 
-153 AHADNALDLQEF
+153 
-165 MVVPHRAAS
+165 
-174 FAEALRI
+174 
-181 GSEVYHALKARL
+181 
-193 HGDGLGTAVGDEGGF
+193 
-208 APEISSAEAAI
+208 
-219 ELILAAAGDAGHE
+219 
-232 DAVGIALDPAM
+232 
-243 TELYRDGAYHVEGR
+243 
-257 ALSSAQ
+257 
-263 LAEWWQSL
+263 
-271 CERYPVVSLED
+271 
-282 AMAEDDWD
+282 
-290 GWRLLTERL
+290 
-299 GEQVQLV
+299 
-306 GDDLFVTNPE
+306 
-316 RLARGIRRR
+316 
-325 SRERDPREGES
+325 
-336 DRHAQRGARCDR
+336 
-348 AGRALGLPLGDL
+348 
-360 APLGRDR
+360 
-367 GRHDRRH
+367 
-374 RGGDQCRADQ
+374 
-384 DRCARTLGA
+384 
-393 CRQVQPAAAHRGA
+393 
-406 TRGVGGVPRAERV
+406 
-419 RRAQRM
+419 M
-425 SVAPRRT
+425 SVARRRT

-437 MGPATSEEP
+437 IGPATAEEP

-459 RVNCSHGDPAEL
+459 RVNCSHGNVAEL
-471 EALVMAVRAVEK
+471 EALVVAVRAVEQ
-483 RLDRPLAILA
+483 RLDRPLAIVA
-493 DLPGPKLRVARLAEP
+493 DLPGPKLRVAPLAQP
-508 RRVESGD
+508 RAVENGD
-515 ELVLASTGAAGAE
+515 DIVLASRGSASPD

-540 VVRPGSPVMI
+540 VLRPGSPVMI

-556 LRVIEA
+556 LRVVEA
-562 LGNRVRCRVE
+562 LGKRVRCRVE
-572 TGGLIR
+572 TGGVIR

-599 REMLEYAVRWDV
+599 REMLEHAVRWDV

-625 EDLKRLVHGLGGR
+625 EDLKRLIAGLGGR

-671 GVEIG
+671 GVEVG
-676 AAEVPMLQKRL
+676 TAEVPMLQKRM
-687 IRMGREAGKTVITA
+687 IRIGREAGKTVITA

-728 GTSAIMLSGET
+728 GTSAVMLSGET

-749 DTMVRIAAAVE
+749 DTMVRIAASVE
-760 PEFAYRDTPFEA
+760 PEFVYRDTPFES

-780 SDVVGHAACDMAEII
+780 SDVVGHAACDMAEVI

-800 IVPTVSGETAR
+800 IVPTVSGDTAR

>member
-1 MTTIAS
+1 
-7 VHARQILDSRGNPT
+7 
-21 VEVEVVTD
+21 
-29 AGAFGRAAVPSGA
+29 
-42 STGSHEAV
+42 
-50 ERRDGGS
+50 
-57 AYGGKAVEGAV
+57 
-68 ASVNDELGPALLGR
+68 
-82 DVHDQRGT
+82 
-90 DRLLCDIDGT
+90 
-100 PDKGRVGANGVL
+100 
-112 GVSLAVARASA
+112 
-123 AALGLP
+123 
-129 LWRSLGGPAAHVL
+129 
-142 PVPMMNVINGG
+142 
-153 AHADNALDLQEF
+153 
-165 MVVPHRAAS
+165 
-174 FAEALRI
+174 
-181 GSEVYHALKARL
+181 
-193 HGDGLGTAVGDEGGF
+193 
-208 APEISSAEAAI
+208 
-219 ELILAAAGDAGHE
+219 
-232 DAVGIALDPAM
+232 
-243 TELYRDGAYHVEGR
+243 
-257 ALSSAQ
+257 
-263 LAEWWQSL
+263 
-271 CERYPVVSLED
+271 
-282 AMAEDDWD
+282 
-290 GWRLLTERL
+290 
-299 GEQVQLV
+299 
-306 GDDLFVTNPE
+306 
-316 RLARGIRRR
+316 
-325 SRERDPREGES
+325 
-336 DRHAQRGARCDR
+336 
-348 AGRALGLPLGDL
+348 
-360 APLGRDR
+360 
-367 GRHDRRH
+367 
-374 RGGDQCRADQ
+374 
-384 DRCARTLGA
+384 
-393 CRQVQPAAAHRGA
+393 
-406 TRGVGGVPRAERV
+406 
-419 RRAQRM
+419 M
-425 SVAPRRT
+425 SIAPRRT

-437 MGPATSEEP
+437 IGPATSEEP

-459 RVNCSHGDPAEL
+459 RVNCSHGDAEEL
-471 EALVMAVRAVEK
+471 EALVVAVRAVEK

-493 DLPGPKLRVARLAEP
+493 DLPGPKLRVARLKEP

-515 ELVLASTGAAGAE
+515 ELVLASAGAAGPE

-556 LRVIEA
+556 LRVVEA

-578 SQKGVNLPG
+578 AQKGVNLPG

-599 REMLEYAVRWDV
+599 REMLEHAVRWDV

-625 EDLKRLVHGLGGR
+625 EDLKRLIQGLGGR

-687 IRMGREAGKTVITA
+687 IRLGREAGKTVITA
-701 TQMLESMIDAPEP
+701 TQMLESMIEAPEP

>member
-1 MTTIAS
+1 
-7 VHARQILDSRGNPT
+7 
-21 VEVEVVTD
+21 
-29 AGAFGRAAVPSGA
+29 
-42 STGSHEAV
+42 
-50 ERRDGGS
+50 
-57 AYGGKAVEGAV
+57 
-68 ASVNDELGPALLGR
+68 
-82 DVHDQRGT
+82 
-90 DRLLCDIDGT
+90 
-100 PDKGRVGANGVL
+100 
-112 GVSLAVARASA
+112 
-123 AALGLP
+123 
-129 LWRSLGGPAAHVL
+129 
-142 PVPMMNVINGG
+142 
-153 AHADNALDLQEF
+153 
-165 MVVPHRAAS
+165 
-174 FAEALRI
+174 
-181 GSEVYHALKARL
+181 
-193 HGDGLGTAVGDEGGF
+193 
-208 APEISSAEAAI
+208 
-219 ELILAAAGDAGHE
+219 
-232 DAVGIALDPAM
+232 
-243 TELYRDGAYHVEGR
+243 
-257 ALSSAQ
+257 
-263 LAEWWQSL
+263 
-271 CERYPVVSLED
+271 
-282 AMAEDDWD
+282 
-290 GWRLLTERL
+290 
-299 GEQVQLV
+299 
-306 GDDLFVTNPE
+306 
-316 RLARGIRRR
+316 
-325 SRERDPREGES
+325 
-336 DRHAQRGARCDR
+336 
-348 AGRALGLPLGDL
+348 
-360 APLGRDR
+360 
-367 GRHDRRH
+367 
-374 RGGDQCRADQ
+374 
-384 DRCARTLGA
+384 
-393 CRQVQPAAAHRGA
+393 
-406 TRGVGGVPRAERV
+406 
-419 RRAQRM
+419 M
-425 SVAPRRT
+425 SIAPRRT

-437 MGPATSEEP
+437 IGPATSEEP

-459 RVNCSHGDPAEL
+459 RVNCSHGDPEEL
-471 EALVMAVRAVEK
+471 EALVVAVRAVEK

-493 DLPGPKLRVARLAEP
+493 DLPGPKLRVARLKEP

-515 ELVLASTGAAGAE
+515 ELVLASAGAAGPE

-556 LRVIEA
+556 LRVVEA

-578 SQKGVNLPG
+578 AQKGVNLPG

-599 REMLEYAVRWDV
+599 REMLEHAVRWDV

-625 EDLKRLVHGLGGR
+625 EDLKRLIEGLGGR

-687 IRMGREAGKTVITA
+687 IRLGREAGKTVITA
-701 TQMLESMIDAPEP
+701 TQMLESMIEAPEP

>member
-1 MTTIAS
+1 
-7 VHARQILDSRGNPT
+7 
-21 VEVEVVTD
+21 
-29 AGAFGRAAVPSGA
+29 
-42 STGSHEAV
+42 
-50 ERRDGGS
+50 
-57 AYGGKAVEGAV
+57 
-68 ASVNDELGPALLGR
+68 
-82 DVHDQRGT
+82 
-90 DRLLCDIDGT
+90 
-100 PDKGRVGANGVL
+100 
-112 GVSLAVARASA
+112 
-123 AALGLP
+123 
-129 LWRSLGGPAAHVL
+129 
-142 PVPMMNVINGG
+142 
-153 AHADNALDLQEF
+153 
-165 MVVPHRAAS
+165 
-174 FAEALRI
+174 
-181 GSEVYHALKARL
+181 
-193 HGDGLGTAVGDEGGF
+193 
-208 APEISSAEAAI
+208 
-219 ELILAAAGDAGHE
+219 
-232 DAVGIALDPAM
+232 
-243 TELYRDGAYHVEGR
+243 
-257 ALSSAQ
+257 
-263 LAEWWQSL
+263 
-271 CERYPVVSLED
+271 
-282 AMAEDDWD
+282 
-290 GWRLLTERL
+290 
-299 GEQVQLV
+299 
-306 GDDLFVTNPE
+306 
-316 RLARGIRRR
+316 
-325 SRERDPREGES
+325 
-336 DRHAQRGARCDR
+336 
-348 AGRALGLPLGDL
+348 
-360 APLGRDR
+360 
-367 GRHDRRH
+367 
-374 RGGDQCRADQ
+374 
-384 DRCARTLGA
+384 
-393 CRQVQPAAAHRGA
+393 
-406 TRGVGGVPRAERV
+406 
-419 RRAQRM
+419 M
-425 SVAPRRT
+425 SIAPRRT

-437 MGPATSEEP
+437 IGPATSEEP

-459 RVNCSHGDPAEL
+459 RVNCSHGDPPEL
-471 EALVMAVRAVEK
+471 EALVRAVRNVEQ

-493 DLPGPKLRVARLAEP
+493 DLPGPKLRVARLTEP
-508 RRVESGD
+508 RTVASGD
-515 ELVLASTGAAGAE
+515 ELVLASAGAASGE

-556 LRVIEA
+556 LRVVEA
-562 LGNRVRCRVE
+562 LGKRVRCRVE
-572 TGGLIR
+572 TGGVIR

-599 REMLEYAVRWDV
+599 REMLEHAVRWDV

-625 EDLKRLVHGLGGR
+625 EDLKRLIQGLGGR

-651 EQLEAIVAV
+651 EQLESIVAV

-676 AAEVPMLQKRL
+676 AAEVPMLQKRM

-728 GTSAIMLSGET
+728 GTSAVMLSGET

-780 SDVVGHAACDMAEII
+780 SDVVGHAACDMAEVI

-822 VACTPSLDVQRQ
+822 VACTPSRDVQRQ

-858 SIDAVQR
+858 SIDAVLR

>member
-1 MTTIAS
+1 
-7 VHARQILDSRGNPT
+7 
-21 VEVEVVTD
+21 
-29 AGAFGRAAVPSGA
+29 
-42 STGSHEAV
+42 
-50 ERRDGGS
+50 
-57 AYGGKAVEGAV
+57 
-68 ASVNDELGPALLGR
+68 
-82 DVHDQRGT
+82 
-90 DRLLCDIDGT
+90 
-100 PDKGRVGANGVL
+100 
-112 GVSLAVARASA
+112 
-123 AALGLP
+123 
-129 LWRSLGGPAAHVL
+129 
-142 PVPMMNVINGG
+142 
-153 AHADNALDLQEF
+153 
-165 MVVPHRAAS
+165 
-174 FAEALRI
+174 
-181 GSEVYHALKARL
+181 
-193 HGDGLGTAVGDEGGF
+193 
-208 APEISSAEAAI
+208 
-219 ELILAAAGDAGHE
+219 
-232 DAVGIALDPAM
+232 
-243 TELYRDGAYHVEGR
+243 
-257 ALSSAQ
+257 
-263 LAEWWQSL
+263 
-271 CERYPVVSLED
+271 
-282 AMAEDDWD
+282 
-290 GWRLLTERL
+290 
-299 GEQVQLV
+299 
-306 GDDLFVTNPE
+306 
-316 RLARGIRRR
+316 
-325 SRERDPREGES
+325 
-336 DRHAQRGARCDR
+336 
-348 AGRALGLPLGDL
+348 
-360 APLGRDR
+360 
-367 GRHDRRH
+367 
-374 RGGDQCRADQ
+374 
-384 DRCARTLGA
+384 
-393 CRQVQPAAAHRGA
+393 
-406 TRGVGGVPRAERV
+406 
-419 RRAQRM
+419 M
-425 SVAPRRT
+425 SIAPRRT

-437 MGPATSEEP
+437 IGPATSEEP

-471 EALVMAVRAVEK
+471 EALVRAVRAVEE

-493 DLPGPKLRVARLAEP
+493 DLPGPKLRVARLTEP
-508 RRVESGD
+508 RPVESDD
-515 ELVLASTGAAGAE
+515 ELVLASAGAAIAG

-556 LRVIEA
+556 LRVVEA
-562 LGNRVRCRVE
+562 LGKRVRCRVE

-599 REMLEYAVRWDV
+599 REMLEHAVRWDV

-625 EDLKRLVHGLGGR
+625 EDLKRLIQGLGGR

-651 EQLEAIVAV
+651 EQLESIVAV

-676 AAEVPMLQKRL
+676 AAEVPMLQKRM

-701 TQMLESMIDAPEP
+701 TQMLESMIEAPEP

-822 VACTPSLDVQRQ
+822 VACTPSRDVQRQ
-834 LMLDWAVVPLALDP
+834 LMLDWAVLPLALDP

>member
-1 MTTIAS
+1 
-7 VHARQILDSRGNPT
+7 
-21 VEVEVVTD
+21 
-29 AGAFGRAAVPSGA
+29 
-42 STGSHEAV
+42 
-50 ERRDGGS
+50 
-57 AYGGKAVEGAV
+57 
-68 ASVNDELGPALLGR
+68 
-82 DVHDQRGT
+82 
-90 DRLLCDIDGT
+90 
-100 PDKGRVGANGVL
+100 
-112 GVSLAVARASA
+112 
-123 AALGLP
+123 
-129 LWRSLGGPAAHVL
+129 
-142 PVPMMNVINGG
+142 
-153 AHADNALDLQEF
+153 
-165 MVVPHRAAS
+165 
-174 FAEALRI
+174 
-181 GSEVYHALKARL
+181 
-193 HGDGLGTAVGDEGGF
+193 
-208 APEISSAEAAI
+208 
-219 ELILAAAGDAGHE
+219 
-232 DAVGIALDPAM
+232 
-243 TELYRDGAYHVEGR
+243 
-257 ALSSAQ
+257 
-263 LAEWWQSL
+263 
-271 CERYPVVSLED
+271 
-282 AMAEDDWD
+282 
-290 GWRLLTERL
+290 
-299 GEQVQLV
+299 
-306 GDDLFVTNPE
+306 
-316 RLARGIRRR
+316 
-325 SRERDPREGES
+325 
-336 DRHAQRGARCDR
+336 
-348 AGRALGLPLGDL
+348 
-360 APLGRDR
+360 
-367 GRHDRRH
+367 
-374 RGGDQCRADQ
+374 
-384 DRCARTLGA
+384 
-393 CRQVQPAAAHRGA
+393 
-406 TRGVGGVPRAERV
+406 
-419 RRAQRM
+419 M
-425 SVAPRRT
+425 SIAPRRT

-437 MGPATSEEP
+437 MGPATRDEA

-471 EALVMAVRAVEK
+471 EELVLGVRAVEK

-493 DLPGPKLRVARLAEP
+493 DLPGPKLRVARPADP
-508 RRVESGD
+508 RKIESGD
-515 ELVLASTGAAGAE
+515 ELVLASVGAAGPD

-556 LRVIEA
+556 LRVVEA

-625 EDLKRLVHGLGGR
+625 EDLKRLIDGLGGR

-651 EQLEAIVAV
+651 EQLEAIVAA

-687 IRMGREAGKTVITA
+687 IRLGREAGKTVITA

-760 PEFAYRDTPFEA
+760 PEFAYRDTPFAA

>member
-1 MTTIAS
+1 
-7 VHARQILDSRGNPT
+7 
-21 VEVEVVTD
+21 
-29 AGAFGRAAVPSGA
+29 
-42 STGSHEAV
+42 
-50 ERRDGGS
+50 
-57 AYGGKAVEGAV
+57 
-68 ASVNDELGPALLGR
+68 
-82 DVHDQRGT
+82 
-90 DRLLCDIDGT
+90 
-100 PDKGRVGANGVL
+100 
-112 GVSLAVARASA
+112 
-123 AALGLP
+123 
-129 LWRSLGGPAAHVL
+129 
-142 PVPMMNVINGG
+142 
-153 AHADNALDLQEF
+153 
-165 MVVPHRAAS
+165 
-174 FAEALRI
+174 
-181 GSEVYHALKARL
+181 
-193 HGDGLGTAVGDEGGF
+193 
-208 APEISSAEAAI
+208 
-219 ELILAAAGDAGHE
+219 
-232 DAVGIALDPAM
+232 
-243 TELYRDGAYHVEGR
+243 
-257 ALSSAQ
+257 
-263 LAEWWQSL
+263 
-271 CERYPVVSLED
+271 
-282 AMAEDDWD
+282 
-290 GWRLLTERL
+290 
-299 GEQVQLV
+299 
-306 GDDLFVTNPE
+306 
-316 RLARGIRRR
+316 
-325 SRERDPREGES
+325 
-336 DRHAQRGARCDR
+336 
-348 AGRALGLPLGDL
+348 
-360 APLGRDR
+360 
-367 GRHDRRH
+367 
-374 RGGDQCRADQ
+374 
-384 DRCARTLGA
+384 
-393 CRQVQPAAAHRGA
+393 
-406 TRGVGGVPRAERV
+406 
-419 RRAQRM
+419 M
-425 SVAPRRT
+425 SIQPRRT

-437 MGPATSEEP
+437 IGPATAEEP

-459 RVNCSHGDPAEL
+459 RVNCSHGTTEEL
-471 EALVMAVRAVEK
+471 EALVRAVRAVEK

-493 DLPGPKLRVARLAEP
+493 DLPGPKLRVARLAQP
-508 RRVESGD
+508 RLVVSGD
-515 ELVLASTGAAGAE
+515 DLVLASAGAATGE

-556 LRVIEA
+556 LRVVEA
-562 LGNRVRCRVE
+562 LGKRVRCRVE
-572 TGGLIR
+572 TGGLIQ

-599 REMLEYAVRWDV
+599 RELIEHAVRWDV

-625 EDLKRLVHGLGGR
+625 EDLKRLVQAHGGR

-687 IRMGREAGKTVITA
+687 IRLGREAGKTVITA

-728 GTSAIMLSGET
+728 GTSAVMLSGET

-780 SDVVGHAACDMAEII
+780 SDVVGHAACDMAEVI

-822 VACTPSLDVQRQ
+822 VACTPSRDVQRQ

>member
-1 MTTIAS
+1 
-7 VHARQILDSRGNPT
+7 
-21 VEVEVVTD
+21 
-29 AGAFGRAAVPSGA
+29 
-42 STGSHEAV
+42 
-50 ERRDGGS
+50 
-57 AYGGKAVEGAV
+57 
-68 ASVNDELGPALLGR
+68 
-82 DVHDQRGT
+82 
-90 DRLLCDIDGT
+90 
-100 PDKGRVGANGVL
+100 
-112 GVSLAVARASA
+112 
-123 AALGLP
+123 
-129 LWRSLGGPAAHVL
+129 
-142 PVPMMNVINGG
+142 
-153 AHADNALDLQEF
+153 
-165 MVVPHRAAS
+165 
-174 FAEALRI
+174 
-181 GSEVYHALKARL
+181 
-193 HGDGLGTAVGDEGGF
+193 
-208 APEISSAEAAI
+208 
-219 ELILAAAGDAGHE
+219 
-232 DAVGIALDPAM
+232 
-243 TELYRDGAYHVEGR
+243 
-257 ALSSAQ
+257 
-263 LAEWWQSL
+263 
-271 CERYPVVSLED
+271 
-282 AMAEDDWD
+282 
-290 GWRLLTERL
+290 
-299 GEQVQLV
+299 
-306 GDDLFVTNPE
+306 
-316 RLARGIRRR
+316 
-325 SRERDPREGES
+325 
-336 DRHAQRGARCDR
+336 
-348 AGRALGLPLGDL
+348 
-360 APLGRDR
+360 
-367 GRHDRRH
+367 
-374 RGGDQCRADQ
+374 
-384 DRCARTLGA
+384 
-393 CRQVQPAAAHRGA
+393 
-406 TRGVGGVPRAERV
+406 
-419 RRAQRM
+419 M
-425 SVAPRRT
+425 SIAPRRT

-437 MGPATSEEP
+437 IGPATSEEP

-459 RVNCSHGDPAEL
+459 RVNCSHGDPEEL
-471 EALVMAVRAVEK
+471 EELVRAVRAVEE

-515 ELVLASTGAAGAE
+515 ELVLASAGAAGGD

-556 LRVIEA
+556 LRVVEA
-562 LGNRVRCRVE
+562 LGKRVRCRVE

-578 SQKGVNLPG
+578 AQKGVNLPG

-599 REMLEYAVRWDV
+599 REMLEHAVRWDV

-625 EDLKRLVHGLGGR
+625 EDLKRLIQGLGGR

-651 EQLEAIVAV
+651 EQLEAIVAA

-676 AAEVPMLQKRL
+676 AAEVPMLQKRM

-728 GTSAIMLSGET
+728 GTSAVMLSGET

-780 SDVVGHAACDMAEII
+780 SDVVGHAACDMAEVI

-822 VACTPSLDVQRQ
+822 VACTPSRDVQRQ

-848 TKDVETLWLR
+848 TKNVETLWLR

>member
-1 MTTIAS
+1 
-7 VHARQILDSRGNPT
+7 
-21 VEVEVVTD
+21 
-29 AGAFGRAAVPSGA
+29 
-42 STGSHEAV
+42 
-50 ERRDGGS
+50 
-57 AYGGKAVEGAV
+57 
-68 ASVNDELGPALLGR
+68 
-82 DVHDQRGT
+82 
-90 DRLLCDIDGT
+90 
-100 PDKGRVGANGVL
+100 
-112 GVSLAVARASA
+112 VS
-123 AALGLP
+123 
-129 LWRSLGGPAAHVL
+129 
-142 PVPMMNVINGG
+142 I
-153 AHADNALDLQEF
+153 Q
-165 MVVPHRAAS
+165 
-174 FAEALRI
+174 
-181 GSEVYHALKARL
+181 
-193 HGDGLGTAVGDEGGF
+193 
-208 APEISSAEAAI
+208 
-219 ELILAAAGDAGHE
+219 
-232 DAVGIALDPAM
+232 
-243 TELYRDGAYHVEGR
+243 
-257 ALSSAQ
+257 
-263 LAEWWQSL
+263 
-271 CERYPVVSLED
+271 
-282 AMAEDDWD
+282 
-290 GWRLLTERL
+290 
-299 GEQVQLV
+299 
-306 GDDLFVTNPE
+306 
-316 RLARGIRRR
+316 
-325 SRERDPREGES
+325 
-336 DRHAQRGARCDR
+336 
-348 AGRALGLPLGDL
+348 
-360 APLGRDR
+360 
-367 GRHDRRH
+367 
-374 RGGDQCRADQ
+374 
-384 DRCARTLGA
+384 
-393 CRQVQPAAAHRGA
+393 
-406 TRGVGGVPRAERV
+406 
-419 RRAQRM
+419 
-425 SVAPRRT
+425 PRRT

-437 MGPATSEEP
+437 IGPATADEA

-459 RVNCSHGDPAEL
+459 RVNCSHGTPEEL
-471 EALVMAVRAVEK
+471 ELLVTAVRNVEN

-493 DLPGPKLRVARLAEP
+493 DLPGPKLRVSRLEQPIA
-508 RRVESGD
+508 VESGD
-515 ELVLASTGAAGAE
+515 DLVLASAGAASGD

-556 LRVIEA
+556 LRVVEA
-562 LGNRVRCRVE
+562 LGKRVRCRVE

-599 REMLEYAVRWDV
+599 KQLIEHAVRWDV
-611 DYVALSFVRRAEDV
+611 DYIALSFVRRAEDV
-625 EDLKRLVHGLGGR
+625 EDLKRLIQGHGGR

-780 SDVVGHAACDMAEII
+780 SDVVGHSACDMAEII

-822 VACTPSLDVQRQ
+822 VACTPSRDVQRQ

>member
-1 MTTIAS
+1 
-7 VHARQILDSRGNPT
+7 
-21 VEVEVVTD
+21 
-29 AGAFGRAAVPSGA
+29 
-42 STGSHEAV
+42 
-50 ERRDGGS
+50 
-57 AYGGKAVEGAV
+57 
-68 ASVNDELGPALLGR
+68 
-82 DVHDQRGT
+82 
-90 DRLLCDIDGT
+90 
-100 PDKGRVGANGVL
+100 
-112 GVSLAVARASA
+112 
-123 AALGLP
+123 
-129 LWRSLGGPAAHVL
+129 
-142 PVPMMNVINGG
+142 
-153 AHADNALDLQEF
+153 
-165 MVVPHRAAS
+165 
-174 FAEALRI
+174 
-181 GSEVYHALKARL
+181 
-193 HGDGLGTAVGDEGGF
+193 
-208 APEISSAEAAI
+208 
-219 ELILAAAGDAGHE
+219 
-232 DAVGIALDPAM
+232 
-243 TELYRDGAYHVEGR
+243 
-257 ALSSAQ
+257 
-263 LAEWWQSL
+263 
-271 CERYPVVSLED
+271 
-282 AMAEDDWD
+282 
-290 GWRLLTERL
+290 
-299 GEQVQLV
+299 
-306 GDDLFVTNPE
+306 
-316 RLARGIRRR
+316 
-325 SRERDPREGES
+325 
-336 DRHAQRGARCDR
+336 
-348 AGRALGLPLGDL
+348 
-360 APLGRDR
+360 
-367 GRHDRRH
+367 
-374 RGGDQCRADQ
+374 
-384 DRCARTLGA
+384 
-393 CRQVQPAAAHRGA
+393 
-406 TRGVGGVPRAERV
+406 
-419 RRAQRM
+419 M
-425 SVAPRRT
+425 SIQPRRT

-437 MGPATSEEP
+437 IGPATADEA

-459 RVNCSHGDPAEL
+459 RVNCSHGTAEEL
-471 EALVMAVRAVEK
+471 ELLVRAVRNVEN

-493 DLPGPKLRVARLAEP
+493 DLPGPKLRVSRLEQPIA
-508 RRVESGD
+508 VESGD
-515 ELVLASTGAAGAE
+515 DLVLASAGAASGG

-556 LRVIEA
+556 LRVVEA
-562 LGNRVRCRVE
+562 LGKRVRCRVE

-599 REMLEYAVRWDV
+599 KELIEHAVRWDV
-611 DYVALSFVRRAEDV
+611 DYIALSFVRRAEDV
-625 EDLKRLVHGLGGR
+625 EDLKRLIQGHGGR

-780 SDVVGHAACDMAEII
+780 SDVVGHSACDMAEII

-822 VACTPSLDVQRQ
+822 VACTPSRDVQRQ

>member
-1 MTTIAS
+1 
-7 VHARQILDSRGNPT
+7 
-21 VEVEVVTD
+21 
-29 AGAFGRAAVPSGA
+29 
-42 STGSHEAV
+42 
-50 ERRDGGS
+50 
-57 AYGGKAVEGAV
+57 
-68 ASVNDELGPALLGR
+68 
-82 DVHDQRGT
+82 
-90 DRLLCDIDGT
+90 
-100 PDKGRVGANGVL
+100 
-112 GVSLAVARASA
+112 
-123 AALGLP
+123 
-129 LWRSLGGPAAHVL
+129 
-142 PVPMMNVINGG
+142 
-153 AHADNALDLQEF
+153 
-165 MVVPHRAAS
+165 
-174 FAEALRI
+174 
-181 GSEVYHALKARL
+181 
-193 HGDGLGTAVGDEGGF
+193 
-208 APEISSAEAAI
+208 
-219 ELILAAAGDAGHE
+219 
-232 DAVGIALDPAM
+232 
-243 TELYRDGAYHVEGR
+243 
-257 ALSSAQ
+257 
-263 LAEWWQSL
+263 
-271 CERYPVVSLED
+271 
-282 AMAEDDWD
+282 
-290 GWRLLTERL
+290 
-299 GEQVQLV
+299 
-306 GDDLFVTNPE
+306 
-316 RLARGIRRR
+316 
-325 SRERDPREGES
+325 
-336 DRHAQRGARCDR
+336 
-348 AGRALGLPLGDL
+348 
-360 APLGRDR
+360 
-367 GRHDRRH
+367 
-374 RGGDQCRADQ
+374 
-384 DRCARTLGA
+384 
-393 CRQVQPAAAHRGA
+393 
-406 TRGVGGVPRAERV
+406 
-419 RRAQRM
+419 M
-425 SVAPRRT
+425 SIAPRRT

-437 MGPATSEEP
+437 IGPATAEEP

-459 RVNCSHGDPAEL
+459 RVNCSHGNAAEI
-471 EALVMAVRAVEK
+471 EALVVAVRAVEK

-493 DLPGPKLRVARLAEP
+493 DLPGPKLRVAPLPQP
-508 RRVESGD
+508 RSVNTGD
-515 ELVLASTGAAGAE
+515 DLVLASAGSAGTE

-556 LRVIEA
+556 LRVVEA
-562 LGNRVRCRVE
+562 LGKRVRCRVE
-572 TGGLIR
+572 TGGVIR

-599 REMLEYAVRWDV
+599 REMLEHAVRWDV

-625 EDLKRLVHGLGGR
+625 EDLKRLIVGLGGR

-651 EQLEAIVAV
+651 EQLDAIVAV

-671 GVEIG
+671 GVEVG
-676 AAEVPMLQKRL
+676 TAEVPMLQKRM

-728 GTSAIMLSGET
+728 GTSAVMLSGET

-749 DTMVRIAAAVE
+749 DTMVRIAASVE
-760 PEFAYRDTPFEA
+760 PEFAYRDTPFDS

-780 SDVVGHAACDMAEII
+780 SDVVGHAACDMAEVI

-800 IVPTVSGETAR
+800 IVPTVSGDTAR
-811 EVSRHRPHRPI
+811 EISRHRPHRPI

-848 TKDVETLWLR
+848 TKDVETLWMR

>member
-1 MTTIAS
+1 
-7 VHARQILDSRGNPT
+7 
-21 VEVEVVTD
+21 
-29 AGAFGRAAVPSGA
+29 
-42 STGSHEAV
+42 
-50 ERRDGGS
+50 
-57 AYGGKAVEGAV
+57 
-68 ASVNDELGPALLGR
+68 
-82 DVHDQRGT
+82 
-90 DRLLCDIDGT
+90 
-100 PDKGRVGANGVL
+100 
-112 GVSLAVARASA
+112 
-123 AALGLP
+123 
-129 LWRSLGGPAAHVL
+129 
-142 PVPMMNVINGG
+142 
-153 AHADNALDLQEF
+153 
-165 MVVPHRAAS
+165 
-174 FAEALRI
+174 
-181 GSEVYHALKARL
+181 
-193 HGDGLGTAVGDEGGF
+193 
-208 APEISSAEAAI
+208 
-219 ELILAAAGDAGHE
+219 
-232 DAVGIALDPAM
+232 
-243 TELYRDGAYHVEGR
+243 
-257 ALSSAQ
+257 
-263 LAEWWQSL
+263 
-271 CERYPVVSLED
+271 
-282 AMAEDDWD
+282 
-290 GWRLLTERL
+290 
-299 GEQVQLV
+299 
-306 GDDLFVTNPE
+306 
-316 RLARGIRRR
+316 
-325 SRERDPREGES
+325 
-336 DRHAQRGARCDR
+336 
-348 AGRALGLPLGDL
+348 
-360 APLGRDR
+360 
-367 GRHDRRH
+367 
-374 RGGDQCRADQ
+374 
-384 DRCARTLGA
+384 
-393 CRQVQPAAAHRGA
+393 
-406 TRGVGGVPRAERV
+406 
-419 RRAQRM
+419 M
-425 SVAPRRT
+425 SIAPRRT

-437 MGPATSEEP
+437 IGPATSEEP

-459 RVNCSHGDPAEL
+459 RVNCSHGDATSV
-471 EALVMAVRAVEK
+471 EALVNAVRAVEK

-493 DLPGPKLRVARLAEP
+493 DLPGPKLRVARLAQP
-508 RRVESGD
+508 RPVESGD
-515 ELVLASTGAAGAE
+515 EIVLASAGAASGD

-556 LRVIEA
+556 LRVVEA
-562 LGNRVRCRVE
+562 LGKRVRCRVE
-572 TGGLIR
+572 TGGVIR

-599 REMLEYAVRWDV
+599 RVLLEHAVRWDV
-611 DYVALSFVRRAEDV
+611 DYIALSFVRRAEDV
-625 EDLKRLVHGLGGR
+625 EDLKRLIHGLGGR

-676 AAEVPMLQKRL
+676 AAEVPMLQKRM

-728 GTSAIMLSGET
+728 GTSAVMLSGET
-739 AVGKYPVEAV
+739 AVGQYPVEAV

-780 SDVVGHAACDMAEII
+780 SDVVGHAACDMAEVI

-822 VACTPSLDVQRQ
+822 VACTPDRNVQRQ

>member
-1 MTTIAS
+1 
-7 VHARQILDSRGNPT
+7 
-21 VEVEVVTD
+21 
-29 AGAFGRAAVPSGA
+29 
-42 STGSHEAV
+42 
-50 ERRDGGS
+50 
-57 AYGGKAVEGAV
+57 
-68 ASVNDELGPALLGR
+68 
-82 DVHDQRGT
+82 
-90 DRLLCDIDGT
+90 
-100 PDKGRVGANGVL
+100 
-112 GVSLAVARASA
+112 
-123 AALGLP
+123 
-129 LWRSLGGPAAHVL
+129 
-142 PVPMMNVINGG
+142 
-153 AHADNALDLQEF
+153 
-165 MVVPHRAAS
+165 
-174 FAEALRI
+174 
-181 GSEVYHALKARL
+181 
-193 HGDGLGTAVGDEGGF
+193 
-208 APEISSAEAAI
+208 
-219 ELILAAAGDAGHE
+219 
-232 DAVGIALDPAM
+232 
-243 TELYRDGAYHVEGR
+243 
-257 ALSSAQ
+257 
-263 LAEWWQSL
+263 
-271 CERYPVVSLED
+271 
-282 AMAEDDWD
+282 
-290 GWRLLTERL
+290 
-299 GEQVQLV
+299 
-306 GDDLFVTNPE
+306 
-316 RLARGIRRR
+316 
-325 SRERDPREGES
+325 
-336 DRHAQRGARCDR
+336 
-348 AGRALGLPLGDL
+348 
-360 APLGRDR
+360 
-367 GRHDRRH
+367 
-374 RGGDQCRADQ
+374 
-384 DRCARTLGA
+384 
-393 CRQVQPAAAHRGA
+393 
-406 TRGVGGVPRAERV
+406 
-419 RRAQRM
+419 M
-425 SVAPRRT
+425 SIQPRRT

-437 MGPATSEEP
+437 IGPATAEES

-459 RVNCSHGDPAEL
+459 RVNCSHGTPEEL
-471 EALVMAVRAVEK
+471 ELLVRAVRNVET

-493 DLPGPKLRVARLAEP
+493 DLPGPKLRVSRLSEP
-508 RRVESGD
+508 IQVETGD
-515 ELVLASTGAAGAE
+515 DLVLASAGAASGD
-528 DLELGFE
+528 DLELAFE

-556 LRVIEA
+556 LRVVEA
-562 LGNRVRCRVE
+562 MGKRVRCRVE

-599 REMLEYAVRWDV
+599 RELIQHAVRWDV
-611 DYVALSFVRRAEDV
+611 DYIALSFVRRAEDV
-625 EDLKRLVHGLGGR
+625 EDLKRLIQGHGGR

-760 PEFAYRDTPFEA
+760 PEFAYRDSPFEA
-772 TRQGPRYI
+772 TRQGARYI

-822 VACTPSLDVQRQ
+822 VACTPSWDVQRQ
-834 LMLDWAVVPLALDP
+834 LMLDWAVIPLALDP
-848 TKDVETLWLR
+848 TKDVETLWTR

-865 AGIAG
+865 SGIAG

>member
-1 MTTIAS
+1 
-7 VHARQILDSRGNPT
+7 
-21 VEVEVVTD
+21 
-29 AGAFGRAAVPSGA
+29 
-42 STGSHEAV
+42 
-50 ERRDGGS
+50 
-57 AYGGKAVEGAV
+57 
-68 ASVNDELGPALLGR
+68 
-82 DVHDQRGT
+82 
-90 DRLLCDIDGT
+90 
-100 PDKGRVGANGVL
+100 
-112 GVSLAVARASA
+112 
-123 AALGLP
+123 
-129 LWRSLGGPAAHVL
+129 
-142 PVPMMNVINGG
+142 
-153 AHADNALDLQEF
+153 
-165 MVVPHRAAS
+165 
-174 FAEALRI
+174 
-181 GSEVYHALKARL
+181 
-193 HGDGLGTAVGDEGGF
+193 
-208 APEISSAEAAI
+208 
-219 ELILAAAGDAGHE
+219 
-232 DAVGIALDPAM
+232 
-243 TELYRDGAYHVEGR
+243 
-257 ALSSAQ
+257 
-263 LAEWWQSL
+263 
-271 CERYPVVSLED
+271 
-282 AMAEDDWD
+282 
-290 GWRLLTERL
+290 
-299 GEQVQLV
+299 
-306 GDDLFVTNPE
+306 
-316 RLARGIRRR
+316 
-325 SRERDPREGES
+325 
-336 DRHAQRGARCDR
+336 
-348 AGRALGLPLGDL
+348 
-360 APLGRDR
+360 
-367 GRHDRRH
+367 
-374 RGGDQCRADQ
+374 
-384 DRCARTLGA
+384 
-393 CRQVQPAAAHRGA
+393 
-406 TRGVGGVPRAERV
+406 
-419 RRAQRM
+419 M
-425 SVAPRRT
+425 SIAPRRT

-437 MGPATSEEP
+437 IGPATAEEP

-459 RVNCSHGDPAEL
+459 RVNCSHGNVAEL
-471 EALVMAVRAVEK
+471 EALVHAVRAVEA

-493 DLPGPKLRVARLAEP
+493 DLPGPKLRVAPLAQP
-508 RRVESGD
+508 RSVSTDD
-515 ELVLASTGAAGAE
+515 ELVLASAGAAGE
-528 DLELGFE
+528 GDLELGFE

-556 LRVIEA
+556 LRVVEA
-562 LGNRVRCRVE
+562 LGKRVRCRVE

-599 REMLEYAVRWDV
+599 REMLEHAVRWDV

-625 EDLKRLVHGLGGR
+625 EDLKRLIQGLGGR

-671 GVEIG
+671 GVEVG
-676 AAEVPMLQKRL
+676 TAEVPMLQKRM

-728 GTSAIMLSGET
+728 GTSAVMLSGET

-749 DTMVRIAAAVE
+749 DTMVRIAASVE
-760 PEFAYRDTPFEA
+760 PEFAYRDTPFDS

-780 SDVVGHAACDMAEII
+780 SDVVGHAACDMAEVI

-800 IVPTVSGETAR
+800 IVPTVSGDTAR
-811 EVSRHRPHRPI
+811 EISRHRPHRPI

-848 TKDVETLWLR
+848 TKDVETLWMR